1 MITNILKVFL
11 ATTSIGMFFYSGSVF
26 AFSVGH
32 LFLLVLAMLI
42 VLSIF
47 YIPLT
52 ILVTNLCKVV
62 GVLSVLAFVLL
73 MLAGTIGGSFN
84 LSSSNQVIAALLGG
98 MSLFGLTAFF
108 WLDKPNVSK

>member
-1 MITNILKVFL
+1 M
-11 ATTSIGMFFYSGSVF
+11 
-26 AFSVGH
+26 
-32 LFLLVLAMLI
+32 
-42 VLSIF
+42 
-47 YIPLT
+47 PLT

-108 WLDKPNVSK
+108 WSVKRHVST